1 MKYDI
6 SDIIKLCNAN
16 PTNSVWQIIELSTG
30 KVFPVTGFSGTFGSI
45 SFSCNYEQKEDSK
58 QQTSKAVVK
67 EFSEYNKDQVI
78 YCTIWDFMDNGHK
91 YTWRDFHVR
100 DLVYHD
106 KVFTLYID
114 NRNGIR

>member
-1 MKYDI
+1 MWCLLK
-6 SDIIKLCNAN
+6 SQLN
-16 PTNSVWQIIELSTG
+16 G

-67 EFSEYNKDQVI
+67 ELSEYNKDQVI

-91 YTWRDFHVR
+91 YTWRDLHVR